1 MGQKDDNAMTQ
12 EGFKKFRR
20 RRSREQAAAEQSKF
34 VRSADQRET
43 SETTQTNPSAN
54 ERDIASAPVPAELSP
69 SAPNPPQTQSHTSEI
84 RTSGKPASE
93 HRLSETQ
100 EQTASANARPPQAT
114 AKAPPLQLDTPV
126 FTDTDGPDGPADAK
140 ERVSRLRRRV
150 KPAAPGTD
158 PAEQTTK
165 TSADHPARATGG
177 ASVENAASEA
187 EAAGAIRAAVKS
199 APAKSDVSDAPKFD
213 AKKVRVVK
221 RRKTP
226 EQIKT
231 RDRSSVLPAKFD
243 PWLQLP
249 EVSFDFQGQRPS
261 RLPLV
266 SAFRTSPTARAF
278 DLLRTR
284 LIHSLKDHGWKRVA
298 ITSPSANGGTTFC
311 AVNLALSLARV
322 PGSRNILMDMN
333 FRNPGVAAALGIP
346 AVGNLGDFLAGR
358 GALSEH
364 LLRLSDSLAVATNS
378 HADEN
383 ASDIFHD
390 SRTGDVVTG
399 MIDDC
404 RADTVLF
411 DLPPVLE
418 HDDVTAFLPQVDGVL
433 LISDGEQTTAKQL
446 ASCEKMLAGHAPLLG
461 VVLNRAQQTDKTQVT
476 P

>member
-1 MGQKDDNAMTQ
+1 MGQKDDDAMTQ

-34 VRSADQRET
+34 ARAADQ
-43 SETTQTNPSAN
+43 SELTKATEAKSSAN
-54 ERDIASAPVPAELSP
+54 ERVDAPTVIPAVSKVRISEQPMTRRQEHAPAVQSA
-69 SAPNPPQTQSHTSEI
+69 
-84 RTSGKPASE
+84 
-93 HRLSETQ
+93 
-100 EQTASANARPPQAT
+100 
-114 AKAPPLQLDTPV
+114 AKAPPLQLNTPV
-126 FTDTDGPDGPADAK
+126 IADRDEPDGRADAY
-140 ERVSRLRRRV
+140 EAVSRLRRRV
-150 KPAAPGTD
+150 KPAPHGKDAAKQTVQSSPHRPSQ
-158 PAEQTTK
+158 PAHRVAVESK
-165 TSADHPARATGG
+165 TSVAEPAP
-177 ASVENAASEA
+177 VEPE
-187 EAAGAIRAAVKS
+187 
-199 APAKSDVSDAPKFD
+199 VSKAPKFD
-213 AKKVRVVK
+213 AAKVRVVK
-221 RRKTP
+221 RRKQPQQT
-226 EQIKT
+226 ENH
-231 RDRSSVLPAKFD
+231 DHSAVLPTKYD

-249 EVSFDFQGQRPS
+249 EVSFDFLGQRPS

-311 AVNLALSLARV
+311 AVNLALSLARI

-346 AVGNLGDFLAGR
+346 AVGNMGDFLAGKVTV
-358 GALSEH
+358 SDH
-364 LLRLSDSLAVATNS
+364 LLRLSDSLAVATNC

-390 SRTGDVVTG
+390 SRTGDVITS
-399 MIDDC
+399 MIDEC
-404 RADTVLF
+404 YADTVLF